1 MFKQRVVF
9 VHGAGPFG
17 AAAWPRQHGMA
28 LNYDA
33 LFLRRHGFDPLAEPV
48 ESSFDED
55 TAIVLRSLA
64 DDGRGAAGG
73 HVVAH
78 AQGAIAAMMAAVERP
93 DLVYSLTLVEPACLS
108 LTAELPAT
116 AAHRTLM
123 QPLFDVRHQLGDE
136 DFQREYVRRMF
147 AVDLHEPASQE
158 EKRSARRLRLQA
170 PAWEAPLHIVPGVPT
185 MVLTGGWEPLYEEI
199 AGYLRETG
207 ALHRIAAGGHRPQDS
222 LEGDRAIRSF
232 IADVSRSPS
241 VQAS

>member
-9 VHGAGPFG
+9 AHGAGRFG

-28 LNYDA
+28 LAYDA
-33 LFLRRHGFDPLAEPV
+33 LFLRRHGFDPVAEPV
-48 ESSFDED
+48 ESSFAED
-55 TAIVLRSLA
+55 TAIILRSLA

-78 AQGAIAAMMAAVERP
+78 AQGAIAAMIAAVERP
-93 DLVYSLTLVEPACLS
+93 DLVFSLTLVEPACLS

-116 AAHRTLM
+116 AAHRALM
-123 QPLFDVRHQLGDE
+123 EPLFDVRHQLGDQ

-147 AVDLHEPASQE
+147 AADLHEPATPE
-158 EKRSARRLRLQA
+158 ERRSARRLRLQA

-199 AGYLRETG
+199 AGYLQETG

-222 LEGDRAIRSF
+222 AEGDRAIRSF
-232 IADVSRSPS
+232 IADVGRSRS